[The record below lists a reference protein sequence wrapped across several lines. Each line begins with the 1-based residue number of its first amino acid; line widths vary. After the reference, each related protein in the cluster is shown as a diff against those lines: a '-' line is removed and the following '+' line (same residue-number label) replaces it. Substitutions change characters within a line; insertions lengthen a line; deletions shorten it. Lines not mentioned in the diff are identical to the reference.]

1 MKRNSLWLKIPSLP
15 VLILCIVCVLTISSS
30 PLFVTNPWDDSNAML
45 TMGRSVLHGMVPY
58 QDIIDQ
64 RGPFLYAIFTIG
76 AFINQTSFTGVFVL
90 QVINVLIIYH
100 LSYKIVKD
108 LTGIVAVT
116 RWLALFGPFA
126 LLATS
131 SFSLSGSPEEFAFTS
146 VLYLLYVVNHNH
158 HNIVIIDL
166 KTFFFLGLN
175 LSLIFWNKYS
185 MVGAFCFFFYLGS
198 GHVYLPKEIY

>member
-90 QVINVLIIYH
+90 QVINVLID
-100 LSYKIVKD
+100 D
-108 LTGIVAVT
+108 L
-116 RWLALFGPFA
+116 
-126 LLATS
+126 
-131 SFSLSGSPEEFAFTS
+131 
-146 VLYLLYVVNHNH
+146 
-158 HNIVIIDL
+158 
-166 KTFFFLGLN
+166 
-175 LSLIFWNKYS
+175 
-185 MVGAFCFFFYLGS
+185 
-198 GHVYLPKEIY
+198 